1 MSGTKE
7 SALYISDLLSKKL
20 SSNPKKNVVI
30 ALDGYSSAQFD
41 QTVNLISQNMGV
53 KSIKV
58 STFDVAELL
67 KTSAQLDEE
76 FAENLPTDRVKDP
89 VLLYGKLFKGTY
101 KDVMDAQKLEAFGQ
115 KLKSLKAEIVSVG
128 EIIIVYGLGC
138 AIPKLRSAYDYIL
151 FFDEIGRAHV

>member
-1 MSGTKE
+1 MSFMFNPHPYDDPKAINKLKLGEETVKSIVSGTKE

-58 STFDVAELL
+58 STFD
-67 KTSAQLDEE
+67 
-76 FAENLPTDRVKDP
+76 
-89 VLLYGKLFKGTY
+89 
-101 KDVMDAQKLEAFGQ
+101 
-115 KLKSLKAEIVSVG
+115 
-128 EIIIVYGLGC
+128 
-138 AIPKLRSAYDYIL
+138 
-151 FFDEIGRAHV
+151 EIGRAHV